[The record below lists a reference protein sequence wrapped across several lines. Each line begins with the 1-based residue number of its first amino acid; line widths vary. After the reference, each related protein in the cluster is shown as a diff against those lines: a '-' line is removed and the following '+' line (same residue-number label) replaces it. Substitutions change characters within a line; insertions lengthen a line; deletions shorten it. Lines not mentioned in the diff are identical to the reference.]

1 MKSIGN
7 EKKFPSSWKKSQ
19 VRIKNIILILN
30 IWEFM
35 HLMFRIMTKMY
46 LKLYFDINDKLTN

>member
-1 MKSIGN
+1 M
-7 EKKFPSSWKKSQ
+7 KKSQ

-35 HLMFRIMTKMY
+35 HLMFTILTKLY